1 MTKINSSL
9 RLCSL
14 LFFGAF
20 FLSACSTV
28 SNITE
33 AINPFDN
40 GSEGEVTTDPE
51 RISILTLNDKLE
63 VAGTIL
69 PSDIILPESYTNLDW
84 AQTGGNATHT
94 PQRTNAR
101 GYLTRHWSKGI
112 GKGSSAKGRVIA
124 SPVVAN
130 GRIYAIDG
138 ANKIIALDAETGAKI
153 WSYKVKVTSKARTRK
168 GRASLVERAKDPLIF
183 WDKSGVDTEAVGGGV
198 AVANGRVFV
207 TSGFGVML
215 ALDAETGAE
224 IWRNRTRTPMHS
236 APAIDGGRMF
246 AVSDDNEL
254 FAVDVNTGTT
264 LWTYQAIIETARML
278 TSPSPA
284 VIDEVVIAP
293 FSSGEIIALRVQNG
307 GVLWQNSLN
316 ATKNLTPLATLND
329 IASGPVIADGY
340 VFASTQSGSL
350 TAFDFRTGQSVWT
363 QPAGSLGFP
372 LVVGNF
378 LYIVTTEGEVVCMS
392 KSDGTVIWLTQLKV
406 FKNDKKRKKRI
417 AWAGPI
423 MTSNRL
429 VVMGSNGVGIE
440 IDPQNGQISNQFKL
454 GGNVYISPIVANNTV
469 YYITDK
475 AKLTALK

>member
-1 MTKINSSL
+1 MTKVKTSL

-14 LFFGAF
+14 FLFGTF

-28 SNITE
+28 SNVTD
-33 AINPFDN
+33 AINPFNNKED
-40 GSEGEVTTDPE
+40 SEITTDPE
-51 RISILTLNDKLE
+51 RISILSLNDKLE

-69 PSDIILPESYTNLDW
+69 PEDIILPEAYTNLDW
-84 AQTGGNATHT
+84 PQTGGNATHA

-101 GYLTRHWSKGI
+101 GFLAKHWSKDI
-112 GKGSSAKGRVIA
+112 GKASGTKGRVVA
-124 SPVVAN
+124 SPVVAD
-130 GRIYAIDG
+130 GRIFAVDG
-138 ANKIIALDAETGAKI
+138 ANRVIAMDAQTGSTL
-153 WSYKVKVTSKARTRK
+153 WTYKVRVTGTGKTRRGKA
-168 GRASLVERAKDPLIF
+168 SIVERAKDPLMF
-183 WDKSGVDTEAVGGGV
+183 WDKGGADTEAVGGGV
-198 AVANGRVFV
+198 AVSDGRVFV
-207 TSGFGVML
+207 TSGFGVIL
-215 ALDAETGAE
+215 ALDAQTGSE

-236 APAIDGGRMF
+236 APAVHGGRMF

-254 FAVDVNTGTT
+254 FAVDVNTGNT
-264 LWTYQAIIETARML
+264 LWTYQAIIESARML
-278 TSPSPA
+278 TAPSPA

-293 FSSGEIIALRVQNG
+293 FSSGEVIALRVQNG

-316 ATKNLTPLATLND
+316 STKNLTPLATLND

-372 LVVGNF
+372 LVVGNY

-392 KSDGTVIWLTQLKV
+392 KSDGTVIWLSQLQT
-406 FKNDKKRKKRI
+406 FKNKKKRKNRI
-417 AWAGPI
+417 AWAGPV

-429 VVMGSNGVGIE
+429 VLMGSNGMGVE
-440 IDPQNGQISNQFKL
+440 INPLNGQITYSFKL
-454 GGNVYISPIVANNTV
+454 GGDVYISPIVANNTV